1 MRGTRNPFRRA
12 AEPRGP
18 SMAKYTVLPRRR
30 QPGYK
35 VELIDDDGSCRT
47 ILGFN
52 SEAESEAWV
61 QEDVT

>member
-1 MRGTRNPFRRA
+1 
-12 AEPRGP
+12 
-18 SMAKYTVLPRRR
+18 MAKYTVLPRRR